1 MNISSIKTPGVYINE
16 IDAFPQSVAQVA
28 TAIPAFVGYTETAPE
43 ALKPVKIV
51 SLLEYNQYFGGAPQP
66 ENITVVLDA
75 NNMPTTGTTVTES
88 QYKLYNSL
96 QLFFANGGGECYI
109 VSVGSYEDDI
119 DETDITAGLDALESY
134 DEPTLLL
141 FPDAVSLDAD
151 VLGNL
156 QKTALLQCQELMDR
170 FVIMDVK
177 QDDNLD
183 DALTSFRDNVGIQSL
198 KYGAA
203 YYPHLYTSF
212 ASQYNFSILNAAIPG
227 GFKRF
232 SPSDTEL
239 NTAID
244 NYISAAGSA
253 EALKD
258 SWESI
263 PAADKQIDSIA
274 TTNELKANLEKV
286 WGQLTKLGK
295 PDTAISD
302 AGLKTQANQVISTSL
317 LQYARRL
324 ADFKAE
330 YATLKTDATTTVT
343 PVGNYGTAITG
354 GFDAAW
360 GANVITTLNTP
371 NSYLDKLSTET
382 TVGPDTFKQV
392 DYAKITAQLTRLNND
407 VLAAMAS
414 AFSSFDRYLSYQQGQ
429 LVSQIPM
436 YNVITSYLDQSLN
449 TVPPSGAIAGIYAQ
463 TDATRG
469 VWKAPAN
476 VSINGIVG
484 LTDDI
489 NDREQG
495 PMNVSD
501 TGKSVNAIRKFTGQ
515 GFLVWGARTLDGN
528 SNDWRYVNV
537 RRLANTIEESIKK
550 ACQHYVFEP
559 NTSQT
564 WINVKGMIE
573 NYLTNVWNDGGLA
586 GAKPS
591 DAFFVSIGLNQT
603 MTPQDINEGRM
614 IVKVGYAPTR
624 PAEFIIVEF
633 KQMLQQS

>member
-43 ALKPVKIV
+43 TFKPTKIV

-66 ENITVVLDA
+66 EDITVVLDA

-109 VSVGSYEDDI
+109 VSVGTYGTNI
-119 DETDITAGLDALESY
+119 DETNIDNGIKALESY
-134 DEPTLLL
+134 DEPTLIA

-151 VLGNL
+151 KLGIL
-156 QKTALLQCQELMDR
+156 QQKALLQCQELMDR

-177 QDDNLD
+177 PGANLD
-183 DALTSFRDNVGIQSL
+183 DTLTNFRTGVGTQSL

-232 SPSDTEL
+232 SPSDTGL

-244 NYISAAGSA
+244 TYISDSSTVNQ
-253 EALKD
+253 LKT

-263 PAADKQIDSIA
+263 PSADKQIETITA
-274 TTNELKANLEKV
+274 ANIKSNLDKV
-286 WGQLTKLGK
+286 WNQLLKLGK
-295 PDTAISD
+295 PNDVSNE
-302 AGLKTQANQVISTSL
+302 GLKNQYNQIVSTSL
-317 LQYARRL
+317 LQYARKL
-324 ADFKAE
+324 VDFKNE
-330 YATLKTDATTTVT
+330 YATLKAEGGVAIDPAI
-343 PVGNYGTAITG
+343 GTYPPTSITNNFNG
-354 GFDAAW
+354 DW
-360 GANVITTLNTP
+360 GANIGTTGNTP
-371 NSYLDKLSTET
+371 NSYIDKLSTEA

-392 DYAKITAQLTRLNND
+392 DYSKITAELTRLNND
-407 VLAAMAS
+407 VLTAMAS
-414 AFSSFDRYLSYQQGQ
+414 AFSSYDRYLSYQQSQ
-429 LVSQIPM
+429 LVAQIPM
-436 YNVITSYLDQSLN
+436 YNVITSYLNQSLN

-476 VSINGIVG
+476 VSINGIIG
-484 LTDDI
+484 LTEDI
-489 NDREQG
+489 NDRQQG

-564 WINVKGMIE
+564 WVNVKGMIE

>member
-1 MNISSIKTPGVYINE
+1 
-16 IDAFPQSVAQVA
+16 
-28 TAIPAFVGYTETAPE
+28 
-43 ALKPVKIV
+43 
-51 SLLEYNQYFGGAPQP
+51 
-66 ENITVVLDA
+66 
-75 NNMPTTGTTVTES
+75 
-88 QYKLYNSL
+88 
-96 QLFFANGGGECYI
+96 
-109 VSVGSYEDDI
+109 
-119 DETDITAGLDALESY
+119 
-134 DEPTLLL
+134 
-141 FPDAVSLDAD
+141 
-151 VLGNL
+151 
-156 QKTALLQCQELMDR
+156 
-170 FVIMDVK
+170 
-177 QDDNLD
+177 
-183 DALTSFRDNVGIQSL
+183 
-198 KYGAA
+198 
-203 YYPHLYTSF
+203 
-212 ASQYNFSILNAAIPG
+212 
-227 GFKRF
+227 
-232 SPSDTEL
+232 
-239 NTAID
+239 
-244 NYISAAGSA
+244 
-253 EALKD
+253 
-258 SWESI
+258 
-263 PAADKQIDSIA
+263 
-274 TTNELKANLEKV
+274 
-286 WGQLTKLGK
+286 
-295 PDTAISD
+295 
-302 AGLKTQANQVISTSL
+302 
-317 LQYARRL
+317 
-324 ADFKAE
+324 
-330 YATLKTDATTTVT
+330 
-343 PVGNYGTAITG
+343 
-354 GFDAAW
+354 
-360 GANVITTLNTP
+360 
-371 NSYLDKLSTET
+371 
-382 TVGPDTFKQV
+382 
-392 DYAKITAQLTRLNND
+392 
-407 VLAAMAS
+407 MAS

-476 VSINGIVG
+476 ASINGIVG